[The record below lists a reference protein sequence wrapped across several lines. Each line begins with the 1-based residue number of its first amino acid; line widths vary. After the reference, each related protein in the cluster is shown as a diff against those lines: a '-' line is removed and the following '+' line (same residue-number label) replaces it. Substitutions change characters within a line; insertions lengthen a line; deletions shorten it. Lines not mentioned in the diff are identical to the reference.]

1 MPADDSRAYRAAMS
15 ERTALVLG
23 DEAVRR
29 LAGTSVILF
38 GLGGVGGWCAEA
50 LVRTGVDRLT
60 IVDHDTVCPSN
71 INRQAQATAR
81 TIGRPKAEAL
91 SERLSEINPHARI
104 DARVTRFTANSA
116 PEFDIGSY
124 DYIVDAIDSVDDK
137 IALIAAAVRSNATL
151 YSSMGAASR
160 TDPTRVRTAPLS
172 KTHGCPLA
180 RVVRRRLKMEGIRSD
195 FPCVYSDE
203 PATDSGGDVG
213 EIERC
218 ENDGGRGKRV
228 NGSLVQVTA
237 VFGFALAGL
246 VVNGIAGRGPV

>member
-1 MPADDSRAYRAAMS
+1 MPADCPLPYRAAMS
-15 ERTALVLG
+15 ARTVLLLG

-50 LVRTGVDRLT
+50 LVRTGVGRLT
-60 IVDHDTVCPSN
+60 IVDHDRVAASN
-71 INRQAQATAR
+71 INRQTQATSR

-91 SERLSEINPHARI
+91 SERLLEINPHARI
-104 DARVTRFTANSA
+104 DARVTRFTAHSA
-116 PEFDIGSY
+116 PKFAIGSY
-124 DYIVDAIDSVDDK
+124 DYIIDAIDSIDDK

-160 TDPTRVRTAPLS
+160 TDPTRVRVAPLS

-180 RVVRRRLKMEGIRSD
+180 RVVRRRLKSEGIQSD
-195 FPCVYSDE
+195 FLCVYSNE
-203 PATDSGGDVG
+203 PATDAGGQT
-213 EIERC
+213 ERC
-218 ENDGGRGKRV
+218 EDDGGRRKRV
-228 NGSLVQVTA
+228 NGSLVQVSA

-246 VVNGIAGRGPV
+246 VVNGIAGRGSV